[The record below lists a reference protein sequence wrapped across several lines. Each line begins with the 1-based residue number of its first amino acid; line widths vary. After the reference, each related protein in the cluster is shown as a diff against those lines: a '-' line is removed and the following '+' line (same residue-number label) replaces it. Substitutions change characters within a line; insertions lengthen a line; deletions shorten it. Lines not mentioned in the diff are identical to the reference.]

1 MFPFEQT
8 AQQMK
13 GVTRDEIEWMG
24 ESESPMGTETRRQR
38 IACPM
43 KFV

>member
-13 GVTRDEIEWMG
+13 GVTRDEREWMG
-24 ESESPMGTETRRQR
+24 ENEFPMGTETRRQR
-38 IACPM
+38 IACSM